1 MTSLATIVLFTS
13 CTKPIPCDCEPIVT
27 KCEVPIVP
35 KPILIRDANASNVKT
50 IKNLIMNYS
59 NLLDYTYEL
68 EEASKVCQ

>member
-13 CTKPIPCDCEPIVT
+13 CTKPIPCECEPIVT
-27 KCEVPIVP
+27 KCQVPIVP

>member
-1 MTSLATIVLFTS
+1 
-13 CTKPIPCDCEPIVT
+13 
-27 KCEVPIVP
+27 VPIVP